1 MTVLNNTLRPGLLV
15 SLKTQLTGGTSYFK
29 QILEAEHK
37 LDSGEEKARWET
49 VRIVANR
56 EEHDRGRRAQ
66 AEARACIVRV
76 CTNTAFGL
84 LCPEAEKENLERAV
98 AEAREVAA
106 RFNETAEISRVSV
119 YVITGRIAPDD
130 VEAVKSINAEIR
142 ELMKSMEE
150 GVANCD
156 VKTIREAANEARR
169 LGGMLSPEAA
179 GRVQVA
185 IEAARSAARKIVK
198 AGEAAAQE
206 IDRAAIVRLTEC
218 RTSFLDLDDVREV
231 VAPAAESRAVDLTPE
246 GPIGPN
252 RDREELQ
259 VRQLELEDAIE
270 QAKGSRR

>member
-1 MTVLNNTLRPGLLV
+1 MTVINNTLRPGLLV

-29 QILEAEHK
+29 QMLEPEHQ
-37 LDSGEEKARWET
+37 LESGEEKARWET

-84 LCPEAEKENLERAV
+84 LCPEAEKDNLTRAV
-98 AEAREVAA
+98 AEAREIAN
-106 RFNETAEISRVSV
+106 RFNDTAEISRIGV

-142 ELMKSMEE
+142 GLMKSMEE
-150 GVANCD
+150 GIANCD

-169 LGGMLSPEAA
+169 LGGMLSPDAA

-185 IEAARSAARKIVK
+185 IEAARNAARKIVK
-198 AGEAAAQE
+198 AGEEAAQE
-206 IDRAAIVRLTEC
+206 VDRAAITRLTEC
-218 RTSFLDLDDVREV
+218 RTSFLDLDDAGEIA
-231 VAPAAESRAVDLTPE
+231 APAAEARGVDLAPINELSQIRQRQQLE
-246 GPIGPN
+246 GP
-252 RDREELQ
+252 
-259 VRQLELEDAIE
+259 QLELEEAIE
-270 QAKGSRR
+270 NAKGLRR